1 MENSELVTRS
11 LGAYQAPK
19 IVRVLFR
26 TGVVLTGVG
35 VFSVF
40 GDIDGDG
47 CGGLG
52 DLIRLIFYILSYLSQ
67 WQV

>member
-1 MENSELVTRS
+1 MENFELVTQS
-11 LGAYQAPK
+11 LGAHRVPK
-19 IVRVLFR
+19 IVRVLFK

-52 DLIRLIFYILSYLSQ
+52 DLIHLIFYILSYLSQ
-67 WQV
+67 